1 MPRSVNAVASRR
13 RRKRILQKA
22 KGYWGRRSKVITVA
36 KHSVEK
42 AGQHA
47 YSGRK
52 IKKRV
57 FRKLWTV
64 RINAAA
70 RENDTTY
77 SKLMGALHKKNIDI
91 NRKVLA
97 QLAYDNPKAFDEIVK
112 FAMNK

>member
-22 KGYWGRRSKVITVA
+22 KGFWGRRSKVYTVA

-52 IKKRV
+52 IKKRDY
-57 FRKLWTV
+57 RRLWTV

-70 RENDTTY
+70 RENNTTY
-77 SKLMGALHKKNIDI
+77 SRLINALHKKNIDI

-97 QLAYDNPKAFDEIVK
+97 QLAYDNPKAFSEIVK
-112 FAMNK
+112 FAVN

>member
-1 MPRSVNAVASRR
+1 MPRSVNSVASRQ
-13 RRKRILQKA
+13 RRKRVLAKA

-52 IKKRV
+52 LKKRV
-57 FRKLWTV
+57 YRNLWTV

-70 RENDTTY
+70 RENNTTY
-77 SKLMGALHKKNIDI
+77 SKLIGALHKKNIDI

-97 QLAYDNPKAFDEIVK
+97 ELAYDNPAAFSEVVK
-112 FAMNK
+112 FALS